1 MDKSSDI
8 SADTI
13 DPGDEGNQAE
23 HDGVLSVAQVDCTSP
38 SVGEIPASGVVN
50 IPQPPSSSDLAII
63 DHVGELPSKNDTP
76 IVSRSEALLD
86 RIAGVKAFPLEDP
99 SSNIDFSFLENDTH
113 SDAPDKD
120 HTSASK
126 NMIRSTPDL
135 DISSICTQ
143 HLTMLFS
150 TIDDLTH
157 PSSSAEFK
165 KRLTNFKTQVHSW
178 HSDYSAVKP
187 QLALLSDKLDS
198 CASDHLLYQKLCES
212 NSIADQEVESSIEL
226 IDQRYKKMEEVKKL
240 LKTVEDE
247 LMSSIVQGEKLR
259 HLQKDRWD
267 NKRLMANSLR
277 SNYDQTKAWAAERQK
292 LRSASRACWEDLK
305 AIDLEDV

>member
-8 SADTI
+8 PVDTI

-63 DHVGELPSKNDTP
+63 DH
-76 IVSRSEALLD
+76 ALLD

-120 HTSASK
+120 HASASK
-126 NMIRSTPDL
+126 NMIRSILDL

-150 TIDDLTH
+150 TIDDLIH
-157 PSSSAEFK
+157 RSSSAEFK

-178 HSDYSAVKP
+178 HSDYSAMKP

-226 IDQRYKKMEEVKKL
+226 IDQRYKKMEKVKKL

-259 HLQKDRWD
+259 HLQKDRWEK
-267 NKRLMANSLR
+267 KRLMANSLR
-277 SNYDQTKAWAAERQK
+277 SNYDQAKAWAAERQK
-292 LRSASRACWEDLK
+292 LRSASRAFWEDLK
-305 AIDLEDV
+305 TIDLEDV